1 MCWDAMTP
9 PHHPVMRG
17 LAHNRWRRR
26 PPFGGVFAGV
36 VLRRVWPVL
45 LARRGVCPPRR
56 RLCPRPPYLSVGG
69 GFGRPG
75 PQSKLRRR
83 WAALRGPPP
92 PRFGFGG
99 SVAAASRGVVR
110 WLSLPV
116 GGWGALPSSGRGRGV
131 PQRADRDD
139 LRWAR
144 PPGASPSP
152 PLGDSAACGRRGKTG
167 PHGGPEE
174 RSDPLRPRCA
184 RPPLPRGEARD
195 TAQTVH
201 QAVIPL
207 CLFTVSYSALVLDG
221 IKVVIRRVRPGAS
234 SAGRSSPPLSPVGS
248 AASAPRPR
256 SRGAAA
262 FRRRRSRP
270 RCRKTPAP
278 A

>member
-1 MCWDAMTP
+1 MAAASP
-9 PHHPVMRG
+9 PWWR
-17 LAHNRWRRR
+17 LRWRGASACRACAS
-26 PPFGGVFAGV
+26 P
-36 VLRRVWPVL
+36 W
-45 LARRGVCPPRR
+45 RGVCPPRR

-75 PQSKLRRR
+75 PQSELRRR

-152 PLGDSAACGRRGKTG
+152 PLGDSAACGQRGKTG

-174 RSDPLRPRCA
+174 RVDPLRPRCA
-184 RPPLPRGEARD
+184 RPPLPKGEARD
-195 TAQTVH
+195 AHTV
-201 QAVIPL
+201 
-207 CLFTVSYSALVLDG
+207 
-221 IKVVIRRVRPGAS
+221 
-234 SAGRSSPPLSPVGS
+234 RSVP
-248 AASAPRPR
+248 
-256 SRGAAA
+256 
-262 FRRRRSRP
+262 
-270 RCRKTPAP
+270 
-278 A
+278 

>member
-1 MCWDAMTP
+1 M
-9 PHHPVMRG
+9 
-17 LAHNRWRRR
+17 
-26 PPFGGVFAGV
+26 

-75 PQSKLRRR
+75 PQSELRRR

-110 WLSLPV
+110 WLSRPV

-152 PLGDSAACGRRGKTG
+152 PLGDSAACGQRGKTG

-174 RSDPLRPRCA
+174 RVDPLRPRCA
-184 RPPLPRGEARD
+184 RPPLPKQHVVFPAGKEHKMCDKILERFQYNRTRFLTTIERLCYNTNEAGQLHFIHW
-195 TAQTVH
+195 T
-201 QAVIPL
+201 PL
-207 CLFTVSYSALVLDG
+207 WPSSSALSIVPHGQGCQCAHWHDL
-221 IKVVIRRVRPGAS
+221 
-234 SAGRSSPPLSPVGS
+234 
-248 AASAPRPR
+248 R
-256 SRGAAA
+256 SRW
-262 FRRRRSRP
+262 P
-270 RCRKTPAP
+270 
-278 A
+278 